1 MKDQRKSIKVDEK
14 IGNNLP
20 RKKDPQPI
28 CKLQVRFVVWETE
41 DMKMMNIEGI
51 SNIYIIGYIDQ
62 KENERKNNHFLCQT
76 SVPYFNWRMLL
87 LLRLPVQIN
96 KLTIQIL
103 WKRYFSSDDNIC
115 GTTLNLK
122 DIVNVFKLLEMTVG
136 LTKEFYGGLTD

>member
-14 IGNNLP
+14 IRNNLP

-28 CKLQVRFVVWETE
+28 CKLQVRFVAWETE

-103 WKRYFSSDDNIC
+103 
-115 GTTLNLK
+115 
-122 DIVNVFKLLEMTVG
+122 
-136 LTKEFYGGLTD
+136 

>member
-62 KENERKNNHFLCQT
+62 KEKGKNNHFLCQT

-103 WKRYFSSDDNIC
+103 
-115 GTTLNLK
+115 
-122 DIVNVFKLLEMTVG
+122 
-136 LTKEFYGGLTD
+136 